1 MTKWSP
7 NVVRVDEDR
16 DDQVFKALADAT
28 RRSLLDQLYTRDG
41 RTLTELGQGLDMTR
55 FGVMKHLTVLEEA
68 GLVVTRR
75 SGREKLHFLNA
86 VPIQLIHERW
96 IDKYDQRGVERLHA
110 LTDLKNALETTMSTH
125 AETATVLVNRIWIK
139 ADAATV
145 WRAITSPDWNARY
158 GYGSPSHY
166 DLVPG
171 GSFRTLP
178 SPEMGMPADQP
189 IIDGEVIEVVENVR
203 LVQTWRTLW
212 DDEARA
218 EGFQRLT
225 YELEARGDTLT
236 QLTLT
241 HDVTGAPRSAALLAG
256 DLPQFGGGWPQI
268 LSDLKTLLETGTT
281 LGS

>member
-1 MTKWSP
+1 M
-7 NVVRVDEDR
+7 VVGMDEDR

-28 RRSLLDQLYTRDG
+28 RRHLLDQLFTRDG
-41 RTLTELGQGLDMTR
+41 RTLTELVEGLDMTR

-68 GLVVTRR
+68 GLVVTRK

-96 IDKYDQRGVERLHA
+96 IDKYDLLGAERLHA
-110 LTDLKNALETTMSTH
+110 LTDLKTALESTMSTPDVT
-125 AETATVLVNRIWIK
+125 TATVLVNRIWIK

-145 WRAITSPDWNARY
+145 WKAITSPEWNARY

-171 GSFRTLP
+171 GAFQTFP
-178 SPEMGMPADQP
+178 SPVMGMPLDQP
-189 IIDGEVIEVVENVR
+189 IIDGEVVEVVENVR

-225 YELEARGDTLT
+225 YELEARGDNLT

-241 HDVTGAPRSAALLAG
+241 HDVTGAPRSAALLSG
-256 DLPQFGGGWPQI
+256 DMPEFGGGWPQI
-268 LSDLKTLLETGTT
+268 LSDLKTLLETGAT
-281 LGS
+281 LGA